1 MEEDLR
7 SSGAGLRGFK
17 SHPRHQKVVLRF
29 IQEGPLF
36 CSLIFKCSAHYA
48 CNTCGKPFIGCLTCL
63 KQTPE
68 TDIMLDIIFASN
80 PNKGQAFIEKIS
92 KKNPLFICTLGT
104 TETAKIPGISA
115 AGANPE
121 ITDYTPPA
129 DIELLLLGECKCI
142 NGVPIT
148 PDGIPTPAL
157 VTLCALKL
165 ANIPALG
172 VNAGLSVLPHV
183 PFLELGSK
191 PGKDIRTG
199 KAVENAQEVLQRAK
213 IAGQI
218 LSQTADYLI
227 IGESIP
233 GGTTTALGVLLAMGI
248 DAKGKVSSTLPSN
261 PHDLKVKTVEAGLNA
276 QQIKFGDL
284 ANDPLRAV
292 SCVGDPMMPAFAGLV
307 LGAAERV
314 PVMMAGGTQMSAVLA
329 VINAIDSKVLSNVA
343 IGTTRWIVEDKSAD
357 LKGIVAQI
365 ADVPI
370 MAADLNFAGSKYT
383 GLHAYEAGVV
393 KEGVG
398 IGGTTIAAMVKT
410 NGEITKQVMLKEIEA
425 NYERLMNLR

>member
-1 MEEDLR
+1 M
-7 SSGAGLRGFK
+7 
-17 SHPRHQKVVLRF
+17 H
-29 IQEGPLF
+29 
-36 CSLIFKCSAHYA
+36 
-48 CNTCGKPFIGCLTCL
+48 
-63 KQTPE
+63 
-68 TDIMLDIIFASN
+68 DIIFASN
-80 PNKGQAFIEKIS
+80 ENKGKAFIEKIA
-92 KKNPLFICTLGT
+92 KKNPLFVCTLGT

-129 DIELLLLGECKCI
+129 DIELLLLGKCKCI

-157 VTLCALKL
+157 VTLSALKL

-172 VNAGLSVLPHV
+172 VNAGLSVLPYV
-183 PFLELGSK
+183 PFLDVGAK

-213 IAGQI
+213 LAGQI
-218 LSQTADYLI
+218 LSQTADYLV

-233 GGTTTALGVLLAMGI
+233 GGTTTALGVLTAMGV

-261 PHDLKVKTVEAGLNA
+261 PHDLKMKTVEAGLNA
-276 QQIKFGDL
+276 QQIKFGYL
-284 ANDPLRAV
+284 AKDPLKAV

-307 LGAAERV
+307 LGAAEKV
-314 PVMMAGGTQMSAVLA
+314 PVLMAGGTQMSAVLA
-329 VINAIDSKVLSNVA
+329 IINALNPQVLSNVS
-343 IGTTRWIVEDKSAD
+343 IGTTRWIVEDKSSD
-357 LKGIVAQI
+357 LRGIVAQI

-370 MAADLNFAGSKYT
+370 LAADLNFDSSRFT

-398 IGGTTIAAMVKT
+398 IGGSTIAAMVKT
-410 NGEITKQVMLKEIEA
+410 GGAVTKQSMLREIEA
-425 NYERLMNLR
+425 NYERLMNSR